1 MVIVIVERVSKV
13 AWTFRSDLSEHVL
26 TITDTRH
33 VPGFASG
40 PWSVAI
46 KSV

>member
-1 MVIVIVERVSKV
+1 MGIIVMEERFPKS

-26 TITDTRH
+26 TVTDTRH

-40 PWSVAI
+40 P
-46 KSV
+46 